1 MINNNKK
8 DRRIEKTEYVLV
20 NSLAALMHSKNIK
33 DISVK
38 ELCEYANVNRGT
50 FYLHYNDIYDMLDT
64 IENTLIIHLENIFLK
79 YDNINAENFP
89 YPVFHDIFQLIDSSS
104 DLILALIGP
113 NGDISFIMKIR
124 ELFHHKC
131 LENWLSSHTPK
142 IIANYDYFSNFLV
155 YGCVGLIE
163 NWIVT
168 GKKETP
174 EEISALVTK
183 LVSTGVTSLL

>member
-50 FYLHYNDIYDMLDT
+50 FYLHYNDIYDM
-64 IENTLIIHLENIFLK
+64 
-79 YDNINAENFP
+79 
-89 YPVFHDIFQLIDSSS
+89 
-104 DLILALIGP
+104 
-113 NGDISFIMKIR
+113 R

-131 LENWLSSHTPK
+131 IENWLSSHTPK
-142 IIANYDYFSNFLV
+142 LIANYDYFSNFLV

>member
-131 LENWLSSHTPK
+131 IENWLSSHTPK
-142 IIANYDYFSNFLV
+142 LLENYDYFSNFLV
-155 YGCVGLIE
+155 YGCVGLI
-163 NWIVT
+163 
-168 GKKETP
+168 
-174 EEISALVTK
+174 
-183 LVSTGVTSLL
+183 

>member
-64 IENTLIIHLENIFLK
+64 IENTLIIPVWSHYLPADKMLYPDLPE
-79 YDNINAENFP
+79 P
-89 YPVFHDIFQLIDSSS
+89 YLYIKHY
-104 DLILALIGP
+104 
-113 NGDISFIMKIR
+113 K
-124 ELFHHKC
+124 
-131 LENWLSSHTPK
+131 
-142 IIANYDYFSNFLV
+142 
-155 YGCVGLIE
+155 
-163 NWIVT
+163 
-168 GKKETP
+168 
-174 EEISALVTK
+174 
-183 LVSTGVTSLL
+183 

>member
-64 IENTLIIHLENIFLK
+64 IENTLIIHLENIFPL
-79 YDNINAENFP
+79 
-89 YPVFHDIFQLIDSSS
+89 
-104 DLILALIGP
+104 
-113 NGDISFIMKIR
+113 
-124 ELFHHKC
+124 
-131 LENWLSSHTPK
+131 
-142 IIANYDYFSNFLV
+142 
-155 YGCVGLIE
+155 
-163 NWIVT
+163 
-168 GKKETP
+168 
-174 EEISALVTK
+174 
-183 LVSTGVTSLL
+183 

>member
-89 YPVFHDIFQLIDSSS
+89 
-104 DLILALIGP
+104 
-113 NGDISFIMKIR
+113 
-124 ELFHHKC
+124 
-131 LENWLSSHTPK
+131 
-142 IIANYDYFSNFLV
+142 
-155 YGCVGLIE
+155 
-163 NWIVT
+163 
-168 GKKETP
+168 
-174 EEISALVTK
+174 
-183 LVSTGVTSLL
+183 

>member
-1 MINNNKK
+1 MYK
-8 DRRIEKTEYVLV
+8 R
-20 NSLAALMHSKNIK
+20 
-33 DISVK
+33 
-38 ELCEYANVNRGT
+38 
-50 FYLHYNDIYDMLDT
+50 
-64 IENTLIIHLENIFLK
+64 
-79 YDNINAENFP
+79 
-89 YPVFHDIFQLIDSSS
+89 Q

-131 LENWLSSHTPK
+131 IENWLSSHTPK
-142 IIANYDYFSNFLV
+142 LIANYDYFSNFLV

>member
-1 MINNNKK
+1 MSGKP
-8 DRRIEKTEYVLV
+8 
-20 NSLAALMHSKNIK
+20 
-33 DISVK
+33 
-38 ELCEYANVNRGT
+38 VNRRVQFTKNALREAMIELITEKPLTSITVKDVCARADINRST

-131 LENWLSSHTPK
+131 IENWLSSHTPK
-142 IIANYDYFSNFLV
+142 LLANYDYFSNFLV

>member
-64 IENTLIIHLENIFLK
+64 IWKTFFLNMIISMPKTSHIRFFMI
-79 YDNINAENFP
+79 Y
-89 YPVFHDIFQLIDSSS
+89 SS
-104 DLILALIGP
+104 
-113 NGDISFIMKIR
+113 
-124 ELFHHKC
+124 
-131 LENWLSSHTPK
+131 
-142 IIANYDYFSNFLV
+142 
-155 YGCVGLIE
+155 
-163 NWIVT
+163 
-168 GKKETP
+168 
-174 EEISALVTK
+174 
-183 LVSTGVTSLL
+183 